1 MKLLQ
6 KEILTDKMSLFRS
19 EGPYGMCC
27 CNTAQY
33 EAFIVMGVTAL
44 LTGIL
49 WRSVIVA
56 PLKLVAVFL
65 HEFSH
70 ASACWLTCG
79 KVNAIEVHIQ
89 YLKNIF
95 M

>member
-1 MKLLQ
+1 
-6 KEILTDKMSLFRS
+6 MSFFNSGRQV

-27 CNTAQY
+27 CNTAQW

-49 WRSVIVA
+49 WSSVIVA

-70 ASACWLTCG
+70 AAACWLTCG
-79 KVNAIEVHIQ
+79 KVNAIEVHKHIQ
-89 YLKNIF
+89 HLKNI
-95 M
+95 